1 MPAEAPVTSARGR
14 GVVVMEARYHGAT
27 CGGRLRM
34 IELVTQE
41 AAARAELARRGL
53 DASPPPIAR
62 ARAADL
68 DDYDPGPDYHDSA

>member
-1 MPAEAPVTSARGR
+1 
-14 GVVVMEARYHGAT
+14 
-27 CGGRLRM
+27 M

-41 AAARAELARRGL
+41 ADARAEFTRRGI

-62 ARAADL
+62 ARATDL